1 MADSQSDD
9 RRFARRVL
17 VAVSLGAAVLILL
30 LLLQILVQIVLVFFA
45 GVMFAIMLT
54 GLSSLVQRYL
64 PLPYGWS
71 LFLVCLLL
79 VALVA
84 GTGILL
90 GPQVGQQ
97 LTELTQR
104 LPEAVDRVARQLK
117 QYDWFGQILQQM
129 PKPEQAADPQLIA
142 RLAGLFSTAFGVV
155 FNLVVIVFVGLY
167 LAVNPRLYMNT
178 VLRLVPPAGRP
189 RGQQVLE
196 TMAHAM
202 TRWLVGRLVTML
214 FIGVGTT
221 IALLLVGVPLAFSLG
236 LIAGILNFIP
246 YLGPVLSAIPAVLIA
261 FAEGPQMALYV
272 VLIYIGVQTVESYVL
287 DPLVE
292 RRSVY
297 IPPGFQIPL
306 QLMAGVLAG
315 FLGVLLATPLVVI
328 ATIAVQMLYL
338 EDVLGDSPRIVGE
351 S

>member
-1 MADSQSDD
+1 MLDRQPDD

-17 VAVSLGAAVLILL
+17 IAVSLGAAVLILL
-30 LLLQILVQIVLVFFA
+30 LLLQMLVQIVLVFFA

-54 GLSSLVQRYL
+54 GLSGLVQRYL
-64 PLPYGWS
+64 HLPYGWS
-71 LFLVCLLL
+71 LLLVCLLL
-79 VALVA
+79 VALIVGA
-84 GTGILL
+84 GILL
-90 GPQVGQQ
+90 GPQIGQQ

-104 LPEAVDRVARQLK
+104 LPGAVDRVARQLE
-117 QYDWFGQILQQM
+117 QYDWIGQILQQM
-129 PKPEQAADPQLIA
+129 PNPDQAADPQLIA
-142 RLAGLFSTAFGVV
+142 RLAGLFSTAFGAV
-155 FNLVVIVFVGLY
+155 FNLIVIVFVGLY

-178 VLRLVPPAGRP
+178 VLRLVPPAGRR

-196 TMAHAM
+196 TMGHAM

-246 YLGPVLSAIPAVLIA
+246 YLGPVLSAVPAVLIA

-272 VLIYIGVQTVESYVL
+272 ALIYAGIQAVESYLL
-287 DPLVE
+287 DPMVE

-338 EDVLGDSPRIVGE
+338 EDVLGDNPRIIGGN
-351 S
+351 